1 MKENLIETIRC
12 NEGWE
17 KVNDA
22 VAKHEQ
28 RKEVLKDIYKKAEYI
43 NDKPGAFPNF
53 PHFYNDFSKVLG
65 TRNISS
71 NVDEVI
77 RAISILFISFT
88 KRFHTHKKHGTHIN
102 E

>member
-1 MKENLIETIRC
+1 MKENLIEATRC

-22 VAKHEQ
+22 VAKDEQ

-43 NDKPGAFPNF
+43 NGKSGAFPNS

-71 NVDEVI
+71 NVDKVI
-77 RAISILFISFT
+77 RAISNLFIFFT